1 MNMENLFY
9 AAGISRQAFH
19 QWMRPSVKQMERT
32 PDDMVLD
39 LAHTIRKNF
48 LPGSGAREVYH
59 FIRKHE
65 KFSSKL
71 NGWGKHAFENLCLN
85 NEMRVIKS
93 RFIPKTTI
101 RGAYVFPN
109 KIEGLK
115 IDDINLIWISDIAYI
130 FNTEGHL
137 IGYSTSMID
146 LYSRLLLGLNFSQNM
161 TAKETSVAVLN
172 QAFYYRKKRKFSNLI
187 FHSDG
192 GKQYIEKNFLK
203 KLSNGKI
210 ESSMADNCYENPF
223 AESFNDTLKNHI
235 LPFLNINSFS
245 QLKKQQHFIKNCFNQ
260 NKVHTGINRFTP
272 VEYEQYIETLEPCQ
286 RTLLEIKKIS

>member
-1 MNMENLFY
+1 MENLFF
-9 AAGISRQAFH
+9 AAGITRQAFH
-19 QWMRPSVKQMERT
+19 QWMRPSIKQMDMT

-39 LAHTIRKNF
+39 LAHMIRKNF

-65 KFSSKL
+65 QFSRKL

-85 NEMRVIKS
+85 SGMRVVKA

-101 RGAYVFPN
+101 RGDYIFPN

-115 IDDINLIWISDIAYI
+115 IDNINRIWISDIAYI
-130 FNTEGHL
+130 FNSKGHL

-161 TAKETSVAVLN
+161 TAKETSNAVLN

-192 GKQYIEKNFLK
+192 GKQYIEKGFLK
-203 KLSNGKI
+203 KLKNGKI

-235 LPFLNINSFS
+235 LPFFTINSFN
-245 QLKKQQHFIKNCFNQ
+245 QLKKQQNFIKNCYNKY
-260 NKVHTGINRFTP
+260 KVHTGIYRFTP
-272 VEYEQYIETLEPCQ
+272 VEYEQYIQTLEPSQ